1 MHTINDIIVCITILL
16 EEIALPVNSF
26 LDYHMSWK
34 PNKQQLKRPIYLS
47 LAEKLEQDIT
57 SGLLAPGT
65 KLPPQRELAD
75 FLDINFTTITR
86 AYKLCERRGFI
97 YAITGSGTFVSPNA
111 KLPITIS
118 MDNKPKN
125 LIELGFIASFE
136 QCNSMVVETAQEV
149 LRKKYIEQLFGYDD
163 PTGMQHQKMAG
174 LNWIKPFGIEA
185 ALDDIAIVSGAQNA
199 LAITLY
205 ALFEPGDKIAVD
217 MFTYSN
223 FIELARAFHIQLI
236 PILNDTD
243 GMIPSE
249 LDNQCLLNGID
260 GVFLMPSCCNPTTV
274 MSSYSR
280 KKELAKIIKKH
291 NLILIEDDVYAFLSD
306 GLIKE
311 YQGTMYQLIPDQT
324 VYICGTSKS
333 ICSGLRIAYMVF
345 SKRFRERILKGI
357 FNINVKTSSL
367 DAEIITELI
376 LNGTAHQIVQE
387 KRRLAEGANA
397 LYGEYF
403 SETSEN
409 AHPYSFHRWLP
420 ISNKQNSEQ
429 IETALKGQG
438 IRVFHSDRFL
448 CSTNEKRTF
457 LRIALS
463 SCNTLEELEKGLS
476 ILKSA
481 LETE

>member
-1 MHTINDIIVCITILL
+1 M
-16 EEIALPVNSF
+16 PVNSF

-34 PNKQQLKRPIYLS
+34 PDKQQLKRPIYLS

-86 AYKLCERRGFI
+86 AYSLCERKGFI
-97 YAITGSGTFVSPNA
+97 YAVTGSGTFVSPNA

-118 MDNKPKN
+118 MDNSLKN

-136 QCNSMVVETAQEV
+136 QCNSMLADTIQEV
-149 LRKKYIEQLFGYDD
+149 SQKKYIEQLFSYDD

-174 LNWIKPFGIEA
+174 LNWMNPFGIEA
-185 ALDDIAIVSGAQNA
+185 ALEDMAIVSGAQNA

-217 MFTYSN
+217 TFTYSN
-223 FIELARAFHIQLI
+223 FIELARSFHIHLI
-236 PILNDTD
+236 A
-243 GMIPSE
+243 IPSDTYGMLPEE
-249 LDNQCLLNGID
+249 LDNQCVLSGIN
-260 GVFLMPSCCNPTTV
+260 GVFLMPSCCNPTTT
-274 MSSYSR
+274 MISHHR
-280 KKELAKIIKKH
+280 KKELAAIIQNH
-291 NLILIEDDVYAFLSD
+291 NLILIEDDVYAFLSARH
-306 GLIKE
+306 IEE
-311 YQGTMYQLIPDQT
+311 YQGPMYQLIPDQT

-345 SKRFRERILKGI
+345 GERFRGKIRKAI
-357 FNINVKTSSL
+357 FNINVKTSSF

-387 KRRLAEGANA
+387 KKCLAESTNT
-397 LYGEYF
+397 LYRKYF
-403 SETSEN
+403 SDISANE
-409 AHPYSFHRWLP
+409 HPYSFHRWLP
-420 ISNKQNSEQ
+420 IRTKQSSEQ
-429 IETALKGQG
+429 LEASLKEQG

-448 CSTNEKRTF
+448 CSTGEQKTF
-457 LRIALS
+457 LRVALS
-463 SCNTLEELEKGLS
+463 SCTSLEELENGLC
-476 ILKSA
+476 ILKDTLPA
-481 LETE
+481 Y